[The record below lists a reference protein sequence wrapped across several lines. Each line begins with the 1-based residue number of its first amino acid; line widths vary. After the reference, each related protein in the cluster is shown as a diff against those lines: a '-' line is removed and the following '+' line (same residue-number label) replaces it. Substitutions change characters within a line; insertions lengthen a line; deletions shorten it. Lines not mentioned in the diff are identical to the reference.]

1 MLLIHSSAMDPC
13 DYCHFNHHIALT
25 SVQDRPENC
34 VEGIEMCEPC
44 GCHPEGDVFKG
55 QKVKLL
61 QDEAIHLKIPVPLRE
76 PTMWVTCFL
85 LRERI
90 ALFQMLSATVRLVA
104 NFFSEA
110 PCPRPCHSWRDQ
122 ATRACRQCLIE
133 HETYPL
139 GSCQHFQG
147 SCSPKSLAGEAR
159 LRKIPND
166 VVAQPCRCRV
176 ARRKLETP
184 R

>member
-1 MLLIHSSAMDPC
+1 MLLLHSSAMDPC

-25 SVQDRPENC
+25 PVQDRPEDC

-44 GCHPEGDVFKG
+44 GCDPEGDVFKG

-110 PCPRPCHSWRDQ
+110 PCPRPCHS
-122 ATRACRQCLIE
+122 
-133 HETYPL
+133 
-139 GSCQHFQG
+139 
-147 SCSPKSLAGEAR
+147 
-159 LRKIPND
+159 
-166 VVAQPCRCRV
+166 
-176 ARRKLETP
+176 
-184 R
+184 

>member
-1 MLLIHSSAMDPC
+1 MC
-13 DYCHFNHHIALT
+13 IALT
-25 SVQDRPENC
+25 PVQDRPEDC
-34 VEGIEMCEPC
+34 VEGIGMREPH
-44 GCHPEGDVFKG
+44 GSYPEGDVFKG
-55 QKVKLL
+55 QKVRLL
-61 QDEAIHLKIPVPLRE
+61 QDEAIHLKIPVSFRGPLF
-76 PTMWVTCFL
+76 FL
-85 LRERI
+85 LWERI

-139 GSCQHFQG
+139 GSCQQFQG